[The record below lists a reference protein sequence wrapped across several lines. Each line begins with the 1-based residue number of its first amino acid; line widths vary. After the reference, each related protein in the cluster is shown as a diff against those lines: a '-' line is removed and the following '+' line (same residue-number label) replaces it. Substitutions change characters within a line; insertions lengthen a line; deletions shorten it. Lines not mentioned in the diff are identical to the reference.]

1 MAASRSIYIRRSGAF
16 GFRKL
21 AVVGLG
27 VHGEERAASFLQ
39 DAVAGSVGE
48 VHFVYGAADEHD
60 GLAPDAALELPIR
73 VQELQLAH
81 GEHDGPQSVLQPP
94 LVDALVRCRPASGKS
109 LLNTE

>member
-94 LVDALVRCRPASGKS
+94 LVDALVRCRPAGGES